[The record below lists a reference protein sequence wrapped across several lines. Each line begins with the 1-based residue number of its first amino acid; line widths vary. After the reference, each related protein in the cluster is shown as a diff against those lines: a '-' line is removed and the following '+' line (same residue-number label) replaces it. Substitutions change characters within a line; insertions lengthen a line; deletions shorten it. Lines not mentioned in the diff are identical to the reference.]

1 MSNRSKTVAIYA
13 LVLVL
18 FTLLTLFYT
27 RPLVREAGDHTMREN
42 TGDTLFNVY
51 VLSWN
56 AHSLKTN
63 PFNLFNATLFYPN
76 RYTLAYSD
84 NEFMSS
90 LIALPVLAI
99 TGNGVLGFNFVILT
113 SFILS
118 AFGAYLLVWHLTRDR
133 YGAFAAGLVF
143 GFSTWRLAHIS
154 HMQLLSAEFLPLAL
168 LCLHLFTERKKPLWA
183 FLFAVF
189 SIAVFWTVWSYGF
202 YLVLAVLLYLVVL
215 AVMQRERLISVARRR
230 ARVEERRVVYRW
242 VGLLAAS
249 FVLIGLVLAPF
260 IVPYLKAAKLNPN
273 FQRDISEVS
282 QYSADVSDFLVAP
295 PQSLVWGSAT
305 SPLRPNPYKRGNQS
319 ERSLFPGLAAVLL
332 SVAGLVYLAGRGR
345 DRRERFALAF
355 YLTLLVVG
363 AVMCLGVTLYF
374 FGHGVNLPMPYKF
387 LYKFFPGFKA
397 IRTPARI
404 FVLCMLSLAVLS
416 GFGVKWLR
424 EKLSWRLGAIAVGAI
439 LVTLIALMV
448 VEVLPTGIEMRPVQ
462 TRKQFPAVFG
472 WMATRPGDS
481 PTIVLPLTPYD
492 PRSPSG
498 MNDLVFAAMEPQRDY
513 YNTANWK
520 KMLNGYSG
528 YVPVS
533 YKEAV
538 KAESDFPSGEAIRF
552 LRRKKVKYVILE
564 GRRYDRARLELMLR
578 QIEGVAGMV
587 LEYRSGLDYAY
598 RLQ

>member
-1 MSNRSKTVAIYA
+1 VIYA

-42 TGDTLFNVY
+42 TGDTLFNIY

-99 TGNGVLGFNFVILT
+99 TGNGVLGFNFVILI

-118 AFGAYLLVWHLTRDR
+118 AFGAYLLVWHLARDR

-143 GFSTWRLAHIS
+143 GFSIWRLAHIS

-183 FLFAVF
+183 FLFAVS

-202 YLVLAVLLYLVVL
+202 YLALAVLLYLVVL
-215 AVMQRERLISVARRR
+215 AVMRRKRLITVARRS
-230 ARVEERRVVYRW
+230 ARLEERRAVFRW
-242 VGLLAAS
+242 VALLVAS
-249 FVLIGLVLAPF
+249 FALIGLVLAPF
-260 IVPYLKAAKLNPN
+260 ILPYLKAAKLNPN
-273 FQRDISEVS
+273 FQRDISEVG

-295 PQSLVWGSAT
+295 PQSLFWGRAT

-332 SVAGLVYLAGRGR
+332 SVAGMAYLAGRGR
-345 DRRERFALAF
+345 DRRERFTLAF
-355 YLTLLVVG
+355 YLSLLVVG

-374 FGHGVNLPMPYKF
+374 FGHGVNLPMPYKL
-387 LYKFFPGFKA
+387 LYRFFPGFKA
-397 IRTPARI
+397 IRTPSRI
-404 FVLCMLSLAVLS
+404 FVLCLLSLAVLS

-424 EKLSWRLGAIAVGAI
+424 ERLARRLGTVAVGAVM
-439 LVTLIALMV
+439 VTLLALMV
-448 VEVLPTGIEMRPVQ
+448 VDALPTGIEMRPVQ
-462 TRKQFPAVFG
+462 TRARFPAVFG

-492 PRSPSG
+492 PQSPSG
-498 MNDLVFAAMEPQRDY
+498 MNDLVFSAMEPQRDY

-533 YKEAV
+533 YREAV
-538 KAESDFPSGEAIRF
+538 KAESDFPSPGAISF
-552 LRRKKVKYVILE
+552 LKRKKVKYVILE
-564 GRRYDRARLELMLR
+564 GRRYDRARLELMLQ
-578 QIEGVAGMV
+578 QIEGVGGMV

>member
-1 MSNRSKTVAIYA
+1 MIYA

-42 TGDTLFNVY
+42 TGDTLFNIY

-99 TGNGVLGFNFVILT
+99 TGNGVLGFNFVILI

-118 AFGAYLLVWHLTRDR
+118 AFGAYLLVWHLARDR

-143 GFSTWRLAHIS
+143 GFSIWRLAHIS

-183 FLFAVF
+183 FLFAVS

-202 YLVLAVLLYLVVL
+202 YLALAVLLYLVVL
-215 AVMQRERLISVARRR
+215 AVMRRKRLITVARRS
-230 ARVEERRVVYRW
+230 ARLEERRAVFRW
-242 VGLLAAS
+242 VALLVAS
-249 FVLIGLVLAPF
+249 FALIGLVLAPF
-260 IVPYLKAAKLNPN
+260 ILPYLKAAKLNPN
-273 FQRDISEVS
+273 FQRDISEVG

-295 PQSLVWGSAT
+295 PQSLFWGRAT

-332 SVAGLVYLAGRGR
+332 SVAGMAYLAGRGR

-355 YLTLLVVG
+355 YLSLLVVG

-374 FGHGVNLPMPYKF
+374 FGHGVNLPMPYKL
-387 LYKFFPGFKA
+387 LYRFFPGFKA
-397 IRTPARI
+397 IRTPSRI
-404 FVLCMLSLAVLS
+404 FVLCLLSLAVLS

-424 EKLSWRLGAIAVGAI
+424 ERLARRLGTVAVGAVM
-439 LVTLIALMV
+439 VTLLALMV
-448 VEVLPTGIEMRPVQ
+448 VDALPTGIEMRPVQ
-462 TRKQFPAVFG
+462 TRARFPAVFG

-492 PRSPSG
+492 PQSPSG
-498 MNDLVFAAMEPQRDY
+498 MNDLVFSAMEPQRDY

-533 YKEAV
+533 YREAV
-538 KAESDFPSGEAIRF
+538 KAESDFPSPGAISF
-552 LRRKKVKYVILE
+552 LKRKKVKYVILE
-564 GRRYDRARLELMLR
+564 GRRYDRARLELMLQ
-578 QIEGVAGMV
+578 QIEGVGGMV

>member
-1 MSNRSKTVAIYA
+1 MIYA

-42 TGDTLFNVY
+42 TGDTLFNIY

-99 TGNGVLGFNFVILT
+99 TGNGVLGFNFVILM

-118 AFGAYLLVWHLTRDR
+118 AFGAYLLVWHLARDR

-143 GFSTWRLAHIS
+143 GFSIWRLAHIS

-183 FLFAVF
+183 FLFAVS

-202 YLVLAVLLYLVVL
+202 YLALAVLLYLVVL
-215 AVMQRERLISVARRR
+215 AVMRRKRLIAVARRS
-230 ARVEERRVVYRW
+230 ARLEERRAVFRW
-242 VGLLAAS
+242 VALLVAS
-249 FVLIGLVLAPF
+249 FALIGLVLAPF
-260 IVPYLKAAKLNPN
+260 ILPYLKAAKLNPN
-273 FQRDISEVS
+273 FRRDISEVG

-295 PQSLVWGSAT
+295 PQSLFWGRAT

-332 SVAGLVYLAGRGR
+332 SVAGMAYLAGRGR

-355 YLTLLVVG
+355 YLSLLVVG

-374 FGHGVNLPMPYKF
+374 FGHGVNLPMPYKL
-387 LYKFFPGFKA
+387 LYRFFPGFKA
-397 IRTPARI
+397 IRTPSRI
-404 FVLCMLSLAVLS
+404 FVLCLLSLAVLS

-424 EKLSWRLGAIAVGAI
+424 ERLARRLGTVAVGAVM
-439 LVTLIALMV
+439 VTLLALMV
-448 VEVLPTGIEMRPVQ
+448 VDVLPTGIEMRPVQ
-462 TRKQFPAVFG
+462 TRARFPAVFG

-492 PRSPSG
+492 PQSPSG
-498 MNDLVFAAMEPQRDY
+498 MNDLVFSAMEPQRDY

-538 KAESDFPSGEAIRF
+538 KAESDFPSPGAISF
-552 LRRKKVKYVILE
+552 LKRKKVKYVILE
-564 GRRYDRARLELMLR
+564 GRRYDRARLELMLQ
-578 QIEGVAGMV
+578 QIEGVGGMV

>member
-1 MSNRSKTVAIYA
+1 LSSRRKSVAIYA

-27 RPLVREAGDHTMREN
+27 RPLASKASDHTMREN

-56 AHSLKTN
+56 AHALRTN
-63 PFNLFNATLFYPN
+63 PLDLFNASIFYPN

-99 TGNGVLGFNFVILT
+99 TGNGVLGFNFVIIM

-118 AFGAYLLVWHLTRDR
+118 AFGAYLLVWHLAHDR

-183 FLFAVF
+183 FLFAVS

-202 YLVLAVLLYLVVL
+202 YLALAVLIFLVVL
-215 AVMQRERLISVARRR
+215 AVMQRERLIAVVRRR
-230 ARVEERRVVYRW
+230 APLDERRAVYRW
-242 VGLLAAS
+242 AGLLVAS
-249 FVLIGLVLAPF
+249 FVLTGLVLLPF
-260 IVPYLKAAKLNPN
+260 TVPYLKAAKLNPN

-282 QYSADVSDFLVAP
+282 LYSADVSDFLVAP
-295 PQSLVWGSAT
+295 PQSLTWGRAT
-305 SPLRPNPYKRGNQS
+305 SPLRPDPYKRGNES

-332 SVAGLVYLAGRGR
+332 SLAGLVYLAGRGR
-345 DRRERFALAF
+345 DRRERFALVF
-355 YLTLLVVG
+355 YLALLVVG

-397 IRTPARI
+397 IRTPSRI
-404 FVLCMLSLAVLS
+404 FVLCLLSMAVLS
-416 GFGVKWLR
+416 GFGVKWIHV
-424 EKLSWRLGAIAVGAI
+424 KLDRRLGKVAVAAVM
-439 LVTLIALMV
+439 VTLLALMV
-448 VEVLPTGIEMRPVQ
+448 VDVLPTGIKMRPVQ
-462 TRKQFPAVFG
+462 TKDEFPAVFR
-472 WMATRPGDS
+472 WMAKRPGDS
-481 PTIVLPLTPYD
+481 PTVVLPLTPYD

-528 YVPVS
+528 YVPVT
-533 YKEAV
+533 YREAV
-538 KAESDFPSGEAIRF
+538 KAESDFPSPGAIDF
-552 LRRKKVKYVILE
+552 LRREGVRYVILE
-564 GRRYDRARLELMLR
+564 GRRYDRARLEQILQ
-578 QIEGVAGMV
+578 QIEGTGGMV
-587 LEYRSGLDYAY
+587 LVYRSGLDYVY
-598 RLQ
+598 RLK